1 MNQRTFSGGQVIVNP
16 NSISQFSE
24 INQRATVDHDLQEFN
39 DGLVQVGVNFNAPQP
54 DLDLLQELID
64 AEIPKNANPT
74 ETESLL
80 TKFFENPEN
89 IQSLQTFVETEMNQ
103 ITIVEPENPIQD
115 FHNANPLDTYEHL
128 DTLLD
133 FQNDQLY
140 NNIYPTP
147 PSAEIAS
154 PKNEYTF
161 QTPPYSDNMSPL
173 SNFATN
179 SDYSL
184 SPISDLERCQEIPP
198 YDENVSEHEET
209 TDKKPLE
216 RKGSLSLSMK
226 NYKDLQKDISASFSK
241 KECCQTSRKGCK
253 EIFKE
258 YLKKLKVEERR
269 YICMKITSLDMEMA
283 CGYVYFSFKTVL
295 LTGSNMG
302 TKTSL
307 LLYA

>member
-1 MNQRTFSGGQVIVNP
+1 MIVNP
-16 NSISQFSE
+16 NLISQFSQ
-24 INQRATVDHDLQEFN
+24 INQKATVDQVLQEF
-39 DGLVQVGVNFNAPQP
+39 DEGLVQVGVNFNAPQP

-64 AEIPKNANPT
+64 EEIPNNPT
-74 ETESLL
+74 ETENLL
-80 TKFFENPEN
+80 TDFFQDPEN
-89 IQSLQTFVETEMNQ
+89 MQSLQSFVETEINQ
-103 ITIVEPENPIQD
+103 ITIAVPEDPIQD
-115 FHNANPLDTYEHL
+115 FNNANPLDSYEHL

-133 FQNDQLY
+133 FHNDQLY

-147 PSAEIAS
+147 PSTETAS
-154 PKNEYTF
+154 PKNDYTF

-179 SDYSL
+179 SDYTL
-184 SPISDLERCQEIPP
+184 SPNSDLERCQEIPP
-198 YDENVSEHEET
+198 YDESVSEHEET
-209 TDKKPLE
+209 TDKKPSE

-258 YLKKLKVEERR
+258 HLKKLKVEERK

-283 CGYVYFSFKTVL
+283 CGYVYFCYRTVVP
-295 LTGSNMG
+295 T
-302 TKTSL
+302 
-307 LLYA
+307 

>member
-1 MNQRTFSGGQVIVNP
+1 MKIFSYYYSLQINQVNQRTFSGGQVIVNP
-16 NSISQFSE
+16 NSISHFSQ
-24 INQRATVDHDLQEFN
+24 ITQKATVDQALQEFQE
-39 DGLVQVGVNFNAPQP
+39 GLAQVGVNFNAPQP

-64 AEIPKNANPT
+64 EEIPNNTNPT

-80 TKFFENPEN
+80 KEFFQNPDN
-89 IQSLQTFVETEMNQ
+89 MQSLQTFVETEINQ
-103 ITIVEPENPIQD
+103 ITIKEPENPIQD
-115 FHNANPLDTYEHL
+115 FDNANPLDNYEHL

-140 NNIYPTP
+140 TNIYPTP
-147 PSAEIAS
+147 PSADIAS

-173 SNFATN
+173 SNFATH

-184 SPISDLERCQEIPP
+184 SPNSDLERLQEIPP

-209 TDKKPLE
+209 TEKK
-216 RKGSLSLSMK
+216 SLSMK

-269 YICMKITSLDMEMA
+269 HICLKITNLDMEMA
-283 CGYVYFSFKTVL
+283 CGYVYFFLLEHITVL
-295 LTGSNMG
+295 PT
-302 TKTSL
+302 
-307 LLYA
+307 

>member
-1 MNQRTFSGGQVIVNP
+1 MIVNP
-16 NSISQFSE
+16 NSISHFSQ
-24 INQRATVDHDLQEFN
+24 ITQKATVDQALQEFHE
-39 DGLVQVGVNFNAPQP
+39 GLAQVGVNFNAPQP

-64 AEIPKNANPT
+64 EEIPNNTNPT

-80 TKFFENPEN
+80 KEFFQNVENM
-89 IQSLQTFVETEMNQ
+89 QSLQTFVESEINQ
-103 ITIVEPENPIQD
+103 ITIAEPENPIQD
-115 FHNANPLDTYEHL
+115 FNNANPLDSYEHL

-140 NNIYPTP
+140 TNIYPTP
-147 PSAEIAS
+147 PSADIAS
-154 PKNEYTF
+154 PKNDYTF
-161 QTPPYSDNMSPL
+161 QTPPYSDNMSPI

-179 SDYSL
+179 SDYTL
-184 SPISDLERCQEIPP
+184 SPNSDLERLQEIPA

-209 TDKKPLE
+209 TEKK
-216 RKGSLSLSMK
+216 SLSMK

-269 YICMKITSLDMEMA
+269 HFCLKITNLDMEMA
-283 CGYVYFSFKTVL
+283 CGYVYIFSFKTCYSATSITAVKSGKVSAINQRHNSYHVH
-295 LTGSNMG
+295 TGC
-302 TKTSL
+302 
-307 LLYA
+307 